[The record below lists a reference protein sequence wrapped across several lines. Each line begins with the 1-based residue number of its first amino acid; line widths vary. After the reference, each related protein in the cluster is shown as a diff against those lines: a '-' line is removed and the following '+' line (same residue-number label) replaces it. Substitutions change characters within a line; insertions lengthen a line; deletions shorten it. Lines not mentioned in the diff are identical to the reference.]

1 MKLTL
6 NKAQLLKTGALICGS
21 AAVVAAVSADLTETV
36 SADQVAVT
44 ATSTRSNQFLNKVI
58 PHATELA
65 GQNDLYASVMIAQA
79 VLESGWGSSSLSQ
92 APYNN
97 LFGIKGNYQG
107 NSVVMNTLEDN
118 GSGSYYGIRDGFR
131 AYPSYRESLID
142 YVGLLKNG
150 PSFNSNFYSG
160 AWKSN
165 TNSYRDAT
173 AWLTGRYATDTS
185 YGPKLNNLI
194 ETYGLT
200 AYDQGGS
207 TASVKTQARQN
218 LSQKKSTGKS
228 YTVKP
233 GDGLYTVA
241 RNLGTTVSALKAQY
255 GLTSNLIHPGQVFSV
270 GASTSNQKAQPAS
283 SSQATKQTN
292 TPSTGKSYTVKPGDG
307 LYTVA
312 QNLGTTVSAL
322 KAQYGLTSNLIH
334 PGQVFSVGAST
345 STQKNQPASSSQ
357 ATKQTNTP
365 SAGKSYTV
373 KPGDGLYTVAQNLG
387 TTVSA
392 LKAQYGLTS
401 NLIHPGQV
409 FSVGSANTGQAS
421 KPAPSQQTPKQ
432 ASSQSTG
439 KSYTVKPGD
448 GLYTV
453 ARNLGTTV
461 SALKAQYGLSS
472 NLIHPGQVF
481 STSGGQT
488 TAKQTTQSPATSRP
502 VAPSSQ
508 TTPAAIGHKVQAGDT
523 LWRIASANGMT
534 VQELKALNGLTG
546 ANIYVGQEL
555 KLSQSP
561 AKAAP
566 ASQAVTS
573 QAAPAQASSQAQTPA
588 QASVNAASPSQT
600 SSSPAAAQS
609 QAYTIQAGDNLYRI
623 SVNHGVGLNEL
634 LAANN
639 LKQDSLI
646 LPGQSLTIPGK

>member
-44 ATSTRSNQFLNKVI
+44 ATSTRTNQFLNKVI

-118 GSGSYYGIRDGFR
+118 GSGTYYGIRDGFR

-150 PSFNSNFYSG
+150 PSFNPNFYSG

-207 TASVKTQARQN
+207 GRSVKAQPLQTTSQKQTAS
-218 LSQKKSTGKS
+218 KS

-270 GASTSNQKAQPAS
+270 GASSSSQKTQPAPASQTSQQANTSSTAKSYTVKPADGLYTVAQNLGTTVSALKAQYGLTSNLIHPGQVFSVSGSKAS
-283 SSQATKQTN
+283 SSQTAQAPKASGQKQT
-292 TPSTGKSYTVKPGDG
+292 TGKSYTVKPGDG

-334 PGQVFSVGAST
+334 PGQVFSVGAS
-345 STQKNQPASSSQ
+345 
-357 ATKQTNTP
+357 
-365 SAGKSYTV
+365 
-373 KPGDGLYTVAQNLG
+373 
-387 TTVSA
+387 
-392 LKAQYGLTS
+392 
-401 NLIHPGQV
+401 
-409 FSVGSANTGQAS
+409 
-421 KPAPSQQTPKQ
+421 
-432 ASSQSTG
+432 ASSQNAKPTPSRQTGQQANQQTAG

-461 SALKAQYGLSS
+461 SALKAQYGLTS

-481 STSGGQT
+481 SKSASQGSSSQTGKT
-488 TAKQTTQSPATSRP
+488 TAPTPSAPANPTAATSR
-502 VAPSSQ
+502 
-508 TTPAAIGHKVQAGDT
+508 GHKVQAGDT

-546 ANIYVGQEL
+546 SNIYVGQEL
-555 KLSQSP
+555 KLSQAP
-561 AKAAP
+561 AKA
-566 ASQAVTS
+566 SL
-573 QAAPAQASSQAQTPA
+573 
-588 QASVNAASPSQT
+588 SQT
-600 SSSPAAAQS
+600 SSQTAAQAAKATPAPAPSPVQTPEANQASQNQQNVSPASSQG

-623 SVNHGVGLNEL
+623 SVNHGVGLDEL

-639 LKQDSLI
+639 LKQNSLI
-646 LPGQSLTIPGK
+646 LPGQSLTIPAK

>member
-44 ATSTRSNQFLNKVI
+44 ATSTRTNQFLNKVV

-207 TASVKTQARQN
+207 APSVKTQARQN
-218 LSQKKSTGKS
+218 LSQKQSTGKSYTVKPGDGLYTVARNLGTSVSALKAQYGLTSNLIHPGQVFSVGASTSSQKAQPAPSSQDTKQANTPSTGKSYTVKPGDGLYTVARKLGTTVSALKAQYGLTSNLIHPGQVFSVGAANSSQASKPAPSQQMPKQTSSQSTGKS

-255 GLTSNLIHPGQVFSV
+255 GLTSNLIHPGQVFS
-270 GASTSNQKAQPAS
+270 
-283 SSQATKQTN
+283 
-292 TPSTGKSYTVKPGDG
+292 
-307 LYTVA
+307 
-312 QNLGTTVSAL
+312 
-322 KAQYGLTSNLIH
+322 
-334 PGQVFSVGAST
+334 
-345 STQKNQPASSSQ
+345 
-357 ATKQTNTP
+357 
-365 SAGKSYTV
+365 
-373 KPGDGLYTVAQNLG
+373 
-387 TTVSA
+387 
-392 LKAQYGLTS
+392 
-401 NLIHPGQV
+401 
-409 FSVGSANTGQAS
+409 
-421 KPAPSQQTPKQ
+421 
-432 ASSQSTG
+432 
-439 KSYTVKPGD
+439 
-448 GLYTV
+448 
-453 ARNLGTTV
+453 
-461 SALKAQYGLSS
+461 
-472 NLIHPGQVF
+472 
-481 STSGGQT
+481 TSGGQT
-488 TAKQTTQSPATSRP
+488 SAKQTTQAPATSRP
-502 VAPSSQ
+502 LAPASQATPVAS
-508 TTPAAIGHKVQAGDT
+508 GHKVQAGDT

-546 ANIYVGQEL
+546 SNIYVGQEL

-561 AKAAP
+561 AKVAP

-573 QAAPAQASSQAQTPA
+573 QAAPVQARSQAQTPA
-588 QASVNAASPSQT
+588 QAPANAASQSQA
-600 SSSPAAAQS
+600 SSSPATAQS